1 MRRII
6 LDRHNRMHGLQN
18 LGDGRGLRRILQD
31 KLCVVLGSESYTD
44 ITPRQKKS
52 QQHRTRLDSQC

>member
-1 MRRII
+1 MRHII

-31 KLCVVLGSESYTD
+31 KLGVVLGSKSHAD

-52 QQHRTRLDSQC
+52 QQHHARLDSQC